1 MEHITLQEYKQ
12 LQQKGKSKYGANK
25 TSIDGIKF
33 DSQKEANRYLD
44 LLVLEKAGLIQDL
57 HRQVRFELQP
67 SYKKN
72 GKTIRPIY
80 YVADFVYYDT
90 FKGQKIVEDTKGYR
104 TEIYKLKKKLFEY
117 KYPNSEIKEV

>member
-12 LQQKGKSKYGANK
+12 LQQKGNSKYGAKK

-44 LLVLEKAGLIQDL
+44 LLVLQKTGLIQDL

-72 GKTIRPIY
+72 GKTVRPIY

-117 KYPNSEIKEV
+117 KYPELEIKEV